1 MSAGMKVFF
10 TVAIRVILCF
20 PLLVASLYSGMEN
33 HAEACFGCW
42 AGYGPSEERLNKPL
56 ADLRIAYER
65 KGRDSLPY
73 IRQALTTSLDPLIIK
88 RAADYIVELNDR
100 DSIPYLEYV
109 LSQLTQRVA
118 FSTFG
123 IGTPGYQGRL
133 AVAHALAKLDP
144 PSMADQIWQK
154 YTKLDLNRKSEV
166 PYILNALEDP
176 KLTERLLIIL
186 NLMEDHQM
194 MVGALNVMAAGGDAA
209 ALPVLRGKAEQWEA
223 KADQPRPSSKPMK
236 PVFYYSV
243 LEIKAKRAIDAIEA
257 RRK

>member
-1 MSAGMKVFF
+1 MTSKMVLWLSLS
-10 TVAIRVILCF
+10 I
-20 PLLVASLYSGMEN
+20 PLLVSGSGTN
-33 HAEACFGCW
+33 ALACFACW
-42 AGYGPSEERLNKPL
+42 AGYGPGEERLNKPL
-56 ADLRIAYER
+56 ADLRIIYEK

-73 IRQALTTSLDPLIIK
+73 IRQALTTSTDPLVIK

-109 LSQLTQRVA
+109 LSQLTKRVA

-123 IGTPGYQGRL
+123 IGTSGYQGRL
-133 AVAHALAKLDP
+133 AVAHALAILDP

-154 YTKLDLNRKSEV
+154 YAKLDLNRKSEV

-209 ALPVLRGKAEQWEA
+209 ALPVLREKAEQWEA
-223 KADQPRPSSKPMK
+223 KASQPRLSSKPMK

-257 RRK
+257 RQK